1 MHHVVVSKR
10 ILGTNPDLLMQ
21 ANACESTKVA
31 ETPFVLI
38 ETYDE
43 RYELKVNRFFI
54 YISHF
59 EKSPNHQIPK
69 IFSESSTWLLL

>member
-1 MHHVVVSKR
+1 MHHVVVSKEF
-10 ILGTNPDLLMQ
+10 LETNPDLLMQ
-21 ANACESTKVA
+21 ANACGSTKVA

-54 YISHF
+54 YIN
-59 EKSPNHQIPK
+59 KSPNHRFEN
-69 IFSESSTWLLL
+69 IFRVIYMVIIITQ